1 MTRGARVQCPG
12 RSCSPWP
19 YSLYHVQSSPS
30 HGGVLVSC
38 GSSATLDMRLLTSAC
53 VDGSRLR
60 CKLILS
66 WHDRHSRAAGHV
78 HLGLAA
84 HVALGLSSLGVIFF
98 RARSFIPRDR
108 APRAV
113 VAPRVEAVLLHTVPR
128 REEAVHAR
136 EHEAR
141 LDLLRRA
148 ALHEGLPSSPVTSSP
163 GRICSA
169 SPSPSPPSWR
179 RKVLAISGTVRAT
192 RQTRRSVTWPR
203 KSWHGATKST
213 VLTPS

>member
-1 MTRGARVQCPG
+1 
-12 RSCSPWP
+12 
-19 YSLYHVQSSPS
+19 
-30 HGGVLVSC
+30 
-38 GSSATLDMRLLTSAC
+38 MRLLTSAC

-113 VAPRVEAVLLHTVPR
+113 IAPRVEAVLLHTVPR

-163 GRICSA
+163 RRICSA

-213 VLTPS
+213 VPGRPSSKHMSIGALLAVSTGRVGSPPCIRRVVVTLRARSGPRCLRPRL